1 MRRGRFPFEHHAF
14 ERQFSD
20 LKKNN
25 LTIQNLSVIISLA
38 IADVAHLVER
48 HLAKVEV
55 ASSSLVIRSS
65 EATEQIGCFF
75 RAGKQGAANA
85 LPPPVAEG
93 AGKGIGCGKT
103 ARLMIGRIRNGAGRK
118 NAAFSGRGA

>member
-1 MRRGRFPFEHHAF
+1 MRRGRFPFEDHAF

-55 ASSSLVIRSS
+55 ASSSLVIRSRKS
-65 EATEQIGCFF
+65 RASGFLFFLPCISAFF
-75 RAGKQGAANA
+75 RQIPEN
-85 LPPPVAEG
+85 
-93 AGKGIGCGKT
+93 T
-103 ARLMIGRIRNGAGRK
+103 Y
-118 NAAFSGRGA
+118 